1 MNQSQLLPP
10 PLEQRAKTTYEQIL
24 EEGFEK
30 GIEKGIEIGREE
42 GIEIALLAF
51 MRKNPDWSDEQL
63 AAAFDVRP
71 AVVQKVRR
79 LLLTSG

>member
-1 MNQSQLLPP
+1 MNLSQTLPP
-10 PLEQRAKTTYEQIL
+10 PLEQRAKTTYAQIL

-30 GIEKGIEIGREE
+30 GIEIGCEE
-42 GIEIALLAF
+42 GIEMALPAF

-63 AAAFDVRP
+63 AATSDAAL

-79 LLLTSG
+79 LLPTSK